1 MLQCHGAEVREVRS
15 RGGGAR
21 FSYLCCLGRIQGQ
34 CVVGTWGMHH
44 DQLKERE
51 QAAAWLLCANLP
63 PDMLAQLWV
72 LRAGG

>member
-1 MLQCHGAEVREVRS
+1 MLQCHGAEVRVVRS
-15 RGGGAR
+15 RGGGAL

-44 DQLKERE
+44 DQLKEWE
-51 QAAAWLLCANLP
+51 QAAAWLLYANLF

-72 LRAGG
+72 LRVGG